1 MDLAFDESLFKK
13 VIGVLVAAIVIVG
26 LVAVLWFSGI
36 GFPGQEPAPVT
47 PTPVGP
53 GSDPGPE
60 KEEAVTGWKTY
71 AWSYN
76 ETEMVMNLYIPDATH
91 QRFVAASYG
100 SYDEKP
106 QRMAEYV
113 VTDGDDGVI
122 GTVAD
127 WFLDTSLALGYG
139 DSDTVA
145 NVLAFVESL
154 NYTTDE
160 ERLATPDYP
169 NYPVITLA
177 TGEGD
182 SEDHTILAAA
192 ILDKMGYGVGLLY
205 YPATHDRRTIIPEAT
220 ALALVTDGT
229 VPGRLYWTVA
239 EMSAGKFVYYPENGT
254 FDAALP
260 EEGLDL
266 ESGWYSG
273 SAVWNTTTASGA
285 FEDVYYYPANRTF
298 VAGSGVPDI
307 DTIVV
312 EDAVWNQPVIVSAV
326 WAVNTTEKG
335 VSRSAYDGMVPFF
348 NGGDGLWQGHVLSRD
363 DRLDADTTVAGKQ
376 PLGEAPPFST
386 NESLTEALRIPVSGP
401 SPSPMTWLELVQD
414 YYAST
419 WYPSGL
425 SWTYDDKW
433 KLHENFLTMQDPLLR
448 NPEVYSLWGVTE
460 VVAPV
465 PWRIT
470 YTVQKMD
477 EDHSDKNMT
486 PYSDVRFALYRI
498 EDGAAVFDRAFG
510 WQTIYGAE
518 LRKTEAVFGPGDYA
532 VAVFVRNCKVDVAI
546 EYHGKP
552 SETPYRGGI

>member
-1 MDLAFDESLFKK
+1 MDLAFDESLFQKII
-13 VIGVLVAAIVIVG
+13 VFLLIAVVIVG
-26 LVAVLWFSGI
+26 VVAALQLSGI
-36 GFPGQEPAPVT
+36 LGGGEDLPPVS
-47 PTPVGP
+47 P

-71 AWSYN
+71 AWSYK

-100 SYDEKP
+100 SYEDKP

-139 DSDTVA
+139 DSDTVS

-154 NYTTDE
+154 DYTTDE
-160 ERLATPDYP
+160 ERLAPPDYP

-229 VPGRLYWTVA
+229 VPGQLYWTVA
-239 EMSAGKFVYYPENGT
+239 EMPAGRFVYYPENGT
-254 FDAALP
+254 FDAPLP
-260 EEGLDL
+260 EGVDIR
-266 ESGWYSG
+266 SGWYSG
-273 SAVWNTTTASGA
+273 SAVWNTTAASGTL
-285 FEDVYYYPANRTF
+285 DGIRYHPANRTF
-298 VAGSGVPDI
+298 VAGPGVPDI
-307 DTIVV
+307 DRIVV
-312 EDAVWNQPVIVSAV
+312 EDAVWNQPLIVSAA
-326 WAVNTTEKG
+326 WAVNTAEKG
-335 VSRSAYDGMVPFF
+335 ASRSAYDGMVPFF

-401 SPSPMTWLELVQD
+401 SPSPMIWL
-414 YYAST
+414 AIG
-419 WYPSGL
+419 PG
-425 SWTYDDKW
+425 
-433 KLHENFLTMQDPLLR
+433 LLR
-448 NPEVYSLWGVTE
+448 KHLV
-460 VVAPV
+460 
-465 PWRIT
+465 
-470 YTVQKMD
+470 
-477 EDHSDKNMT
+477 SD
-486 PYSDVRFALYRI
+486 PALV
-498 EDGAAVFDRAFG
+498 D
-510 WQTIYGAE
+510 
-518 LRKTEAVFGPGDYA
+518 LR
-532 VAVFVRNCKVDVAI
+532 R
-546 EYHGKP
+546 
-552 SETPYRGGI
+552 

>member
-47 PTPVGP
+47 PTPVGH

-71 AWSYN
+71 AWSYK

-154 NYTTDE
+154 DYTTDE
-160 ERLATPDYP
+160 ERLAPPDYP

-177 TGEGD
+177 AGEGD
-182 SEDHTILAAA
+182 SEDHAILAAA

-239 EMSAGKFVYYPENGT
+239 EMPAGKFVYYPENGT

-260 EEGLDL
+260 EGLDL

-273 SAVWNTTTASGA
+273 SAVWNTTTASRTLVA
-285 FEDVYYYPANRTF
+285 IRYHPTNRTF
-298 VAGSGVPDI
+298 VAGPGVRDI
-307 DTIVV
+307 DRIVS
-312 EDAVWNQPVIVSAV
+312 EDAVWN
-326 WAVNTTEKG
+326 
-335 VSRSAYDGMVPFF
+335 
-348 NGGDGLWQGHVLSRD
+348 
-363 DRLDADTTVAGKQ
+363 
-376 PLGEAPPFST
+376 
-386 NESLTEALRIPVSGP
+386 
-401 SPSPMTWLELVQD
+401 
-414 YYAST
+414 
-419 WYPSGL
+419 
-425 SWTYDDKW
+425 
-433 KLHENFLTMQDPLLR
+433 
-448 NPEVYSLWGVTE
+448 
-460 VVAPV
+460 
-465 PWRIT
+465 
-470 YTVQKMD
+470 
-477 EDHSDKNMT
+477 
-486 PYSDVRFALYRI
+486 
-498 EDGAAVFDRAFG
+498 
-510 WQTIYGAE
+510 
-518 LRKTEAVFGPGDYA
+518 
-532 VAVFVRNCKVDVAI
+532 
-546 EYHGKP
+546 
-552 SETPYRGGI
+552 